1 MHTIVTR
8 KQQRTLMSV
17 KFVGEWFASMALTP
31 SETESHASLTGVA
44 GVTVRRSA
52 DGNFGVEYDHDG

>member
-1 MHTIVTR
+1 
-8 KQQRTLMSV
+8 MSAT
-17 KFVGEWFASMALTP
+17 FVGEWFASMALTP

>member
-1 MHTIVTR
+1 M
-8 KQQRTLMSV
+8 MSAT
-17 KFVGEWFASMALTP
+17 FVGEWFASMALTP